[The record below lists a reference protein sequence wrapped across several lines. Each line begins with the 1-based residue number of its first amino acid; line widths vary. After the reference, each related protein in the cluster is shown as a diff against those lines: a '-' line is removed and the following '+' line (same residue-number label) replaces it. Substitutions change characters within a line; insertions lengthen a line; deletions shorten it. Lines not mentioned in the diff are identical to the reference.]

1 MSENSRGNIL
11 ITGASGMIGSALSKH
26 LQAAGF
32 TPYHLE
38 RSNAETPFHYN
49 GDRKQ
54 ITLDPTIPLHAVINL
69 AGANIAEKR
78 WTPARKK
85 IILES
90 RTDLTKALAQ
100 ALAAREQK
108 PKIFLSASAIG
119 YYGDTGNV
127 SADESSPAGS
137 DFLAMVATQWEQATV
152 VAQAAGINT
161 VHLRFGIVL
170 DTSGGVLK
178 QLLLPFKL
186 GLGGRIGS
194 GAQYMSWI
202 SLADVLQI
210 IERLVIEPPRTG
222 PINLVSNEPVSNLEF
237 SKQLGRALHRPAV
250 IPLPAAI
257 VKLLFGE
264 MADALLLGSSKI
276 YSREIQRLGIE
287 LQHPSLST
295 AFTSTL

>member
-11 ITGASGMIGSALSKH
+11 ITGASGMIGSALGKH
-26 LQAAGF
+26 LQTAGF
-32 TPYHLE
+32 TAYHLE
-38 RSNAETPFHYN
+38 RNNAEAPFYYKSASKH
-49 GDRKQ
+49 
-54 ITLDPTIPLHAVINL
+54 ITLDSKIPLHAVINL

-85 IILES
+85 LILES
-90 RTDLTKALAQ
+90 RIDLTTALAQ
-100 ALAAREQK
+100 ALATREQK
-108 PKIFLSASAIG
+108 PQIFLSASAIG
-119 YYGDTGNV
+119 FYGITGNAPV
-127 SADESSPAGS
+127 DETSPAGS

-152 VAQAAGINT
+152 MAQTAGINT

-186 GLGGRIGS
+186 GLGGPIGS
-194 GAQYMSWI
+194 GAQCMSWI

-222 PINLVSNEPVSNLEF
+222 PINLVSNQPVSNLEF
-237 SKQLGRALHRPAV
+237 SKQLGHALHRPAV
-250 IPLPAAI
+250 IPLPAVI

-264 MADALLLGSSKI
+264 MADALLLGSSKV
-276 YSREIQRLGIE
+276 YSKEIQRLGIE

-295 AFTSTL
+295 AFTSML